1 MPSMRVL
8 TAWLAVLL
16 STLCAACGAADER
29 PSVLVIVADSLA
41 ATHVSSLGYARPT
54 TPRFDAF
61 ARDSVH
67 FERTWSAA
75 AWTLPSVASLFT
87 SRLQEE
93 HGARDDEL
101 VLRADLPTLA
111 ERFHDAGWATS
122 AIVQTPVLASRTGV
136 ARGFERY
143 TVLDF
148 APESFDRAL
157 GLARD
162 AIEQGDGPRLVYLH
176 VAPPHMPY
184 QPPAP
189 FRGRFSAGSDALAH
203 VDGSIASARAIHR
216 ARLEPD
222 HPDVQRLA
230 ALYDEHVAWADERLG
245 RFVDSVR
252 ALPRAKSLVIVW
264 TSDHGEAFMEHGQQ
278 GHNASAYDEMLRV
291 PLAIRG
297 PGLAPRRVE
306 APASL
311 LDLAPTLLELC
322 SLPPLEHARGL
333 SLAATLRDGST
344 IPERTLF
351 ASSRHYS
358 AHPERLRLAAI
369 HGSSKLILA
378 PAKGTEE
385 FFDLA
390 TDPHERRPLPP
401 DFPAAPALR
410 RALAASPL
418 LAPPL
423 APDPLDF
430 DATPPDPEELRRRRR
445 LRELGYVDDN

>member
-1 MPSMRVL
+1 K
-8 TAWLAVLL
+8 
-16 STLCAACGAADER
+16 
-29 PSVLVIVADSLA
+29 
-41 ATHVSSLGYARPT
+41 
-54 TPRFDAF
+54 
-61 ARDSVH
+61 
-67 FERTWSAA
+67 
-75 AWTLPSVASLFT
+75 
-87 SRLQEE
+87 
-93 HGARDDEL
+93 
-101 VLRADLPTLA
+101 
-111 ERFHDAGWATS
+111 
-122 AIVQTPVLASRTGV
+122 
-136 ARGFERY
+136 
-143 TVLDF
+143 
-148 APESFDRAL
+148 AL

-189 FRGRFSAGSDALAH
+189 FRGRFSAATDALAH

-216 ARLEPD
+216 AHLEPE

-230 ALYDEHVAWADERLG
+230 MLYDEHVAWADERLG
-245 RFVDSVR
+245 RFLESVR
-252 ALPRAKSLVIVW
+252 ALPRARSLVIVW

-278 GHNASAYDEMLRV
+278 GHNSSAYDEMLRV

-322 SLPPLEHARGL
+322 GLPPLENARGL
-333 SLAATLRDGST
+333 SLVPTLRDGSA

-378 PAKGTEE
+378 PSTGTEE

-390 TDPHERRPLPP
+390 TDPHERHPLSP
-401 DFPAAPALR
+401 DFPAASALR

-418 LAPPL
+418 LAPPE
-423 APDPLDF
+423 PDPAASLDF
-430 DATPPDPEELRRRRR
+430 DADPPDPEELRRRRR

>member
-1 MPSMRVL
+1 M
-8 TAWLAVLL
+8 
-16 STLCAACGAADER
+16 
-29 PSVLVIVADSLA
+29 LVIVADSLA
-41 ATHVSSLGYARPT
+41 ATHVSALGHVRPT

-61 ARDSVH
+61 AGDSVH

-101 VLRADLPTLA
+101 VMRADLPTLA

-148 APESFDRAL
+148 TPASFDRAL

-189 FRGRFSAGSDALAH
+189 FRGRFSAATDALAH

-216 ARLEPD
+216 AHLEPE

-252 ALPRAKSLVIVW
+252 TLPRAKSLVIVW

-278 GHNASAYDEMLRV
+278 GHNSSAYDEMLRV

-311 LDLAPTLLELC
+311 LDLAPTLLALCDLRSARARARRLARTHAAPRNSASRPHAVRELA
-322 SLPPLEHARGL
+322 PLHRA
-333 SLAATLRDGST
+333 S
-344 IPERTLF
+344 RTL
-351 ASSRHYS
+351 
-358 AHPERLRLAAI
+358 
-369 HGSSKLILA
+369 A
-378 PAKGTEE
+378 PCR
-385 FFDLA
+385 
-390 TDPHERRPLPP
+390 DPRFVQADPRAHERHRRILRP
-401 DFPAAPALR
+401 R
-410 RALAASPL
+410 HRSPR
-418 LAPPL
+418 APP
-423 APDPLDF
+423 AP
-430 DATPPDPEELRRRRR
+430 T
-445 LRELGYVDDN
+445 